1 MDRLISYINHYYQDQ
16 IKSAEL
22 TEEQQKELRFL
33 ERINYDIRLHGKDAL
48 MKMNLYDLVTAL
60 FYSTMKDV
68 TLDEARE
75 YANKLHLE

>member
-33 ERINYDIRLHGKDAL
+33 ERINYDIRRKC
-48 MKMNLYDLVTAL
+48 
-60 FYSTMKDV
+60 
-68 TLDEARE
+68 
-75 YANKLHLE
+75 NKKRFNIK